1 MKFLAK
7 DIKLA
12 IFDLD
17 GTLINSTSL
26 WSDIDKKFFKKRNMD
41 IPLEYSKDIA
51 HVGLNEATRITVE
64 KYLPNESE
72 IDILNEWMS
81 YAKKAYQEEITIKD
95 HAYEL
100 LELLKSHNVYI
111 ALATANAEELYLP
124 CIKRLNID
132 KYFSYVIDPKNV
144 KGGKSTTE
152 IYDRVKDHYQVKE
165 EETIIFEDLL
175 EPIKVASSKY
185 LVIGVFDPHSIK
197 NIEDNKKYASI
208 FIDDFKEVI
217 DIINKEN

>member
-1 MKFLAK
+1 MKFLTK

-26 WSDIDKKFFKKRNMD
+26 WSDIDKTFFSKRNMD
-41 IPLEYSKDIA
+41 IPKGYAKDIA
-51 HVGLNEATRITVE
+51 HVGLKEAARITKE
-64 KYLPNESE
+64 KYLPDESE
-72 IDILNEWMS
+72 AEILNEWLG
-81 YAKKAYQEEITIKD
+81 YAKKAYQEDITLKS

-100 LELLKSHNVYI
+100 LELLKSHNVHI

-132 KYFSYVIDPKNV
+132 KYFTYVIDPKSV

-152 IYDRVKDHYQVKE
+152 IYDKVKDFYHVKE
-165 EETIIFEDLL
+165 DETIIFEDLL

-185 LVIGVFDPHSIK
+185 LVVGVYDPHSIK
-197 NIEDNKKYASI
+197 NIEENKKLASI
-208 FIDDFKEVI
+208 FIDDFLEVI